1 MNSSGSGAAATTSSS
16 IPWGGVQFGLTGRR
30 QDEGRPTKDSSLQ
43 TIIQSSKLIKVKF
56 EATDD
61 IVKYVDGQSNLSNAI
76 KEYFG
81 RETSQLKIQIAIFHM
96 GEELKKDA
104 QFVYD
109 NMKTIAHF
117 DLDQFFT
124 GLFEMNFPSPNSS
137 LQLGYSKLTQNFPTK
152 RTIIEYARTFRCFV
166 NMLKWELNTQ
176 INKFL
181 EGLSCADVK
190 SALRRHKLGGMA
202 FNDLVSLAVDI
213 NNNLN
218 LEKNTSR
225 TLILEEEN
233 DKGTDF
239 DMTLK
244 IFNTDF
250 RDYKEKAMRHNLGNG
265 SCWNCFSDGHRS
277 ITCQKRSC
285 KFCDRPT
292 SVVRHYSLLCPKAPE
307 KLDNFL
313 TQRKK
318 AEAMR
323 RPNVKMVEDT
333 VEWQFDE
340 TDFD

>member
-1 MNSSGSGAAATTSSS
+1 MPGSGIFSSSSAAAAAVPSPSV
-16 IPWGGVQFGLTGRR
+16 PWGSNQFGVTARR
-30 QDEGRPTKDSSLQ
+30 TDTTLQ
-43 TIIQSSKLIKVKF
+43 TIIQSAKLIKVKF

-61 IVKYVDGQSNLSNAI
+61 IVKYVDGQSNLSGAI

-81 RETSQLKIQIAIFHM
+81 RETNQLKIQIAIFHL

-109 NMKTIAHF
+109 NMKTLAQF
-117 DLDQFFT
+117 DLDQFFE

-152 RTIIEYARTFRCFV
+152 RTIVEYARTFRCFV
-166 NMLKWELNTQ
+166 NMLKWDLNTQ

-181 EGLSCADVK
+181 EGLTCSDVK

-202 FNDLVSLAVDI
+202 FNDMVSLAVDI

-218 LEKNTSR
+218 LEKNVSR
-225 TLILEEEN
+225 ALVLGEDGGTEEEL
-233 DKGTDF
+233 GHVY
-239 DMTLK
+239 K
-244 IFNTDF
+244 IFETPF
-250 RDYKEKAMRHNLGNG
+250 SHYKDKARKHGLGDG
-265 SCWNCFSDGHRS
+265 CWNCFSGNHRS

-292 SVVRHYSLLCPKAPE
+292 NVVKHYSLLCPKAP
-307 KLDNFL
+307 KNFDNFII
-313 TQRKK
+313 QRNK
-318 AEAMR
+318 AELMR
-323 RPNVKMVEDT
+323 TANVKVAEDI
-333 VEWQFDE
+333 VEWQFDD